1 MDNAIIVDSLN
12 FGYSR
17 ELVLKEISF
26 SVEKGQ
32 FISIIGPNGSGKST
46 LLKNLANIYSPI
58 NGKIDIDGRNI
69 IDYKKKELAKKIALV
84 PQDTTIS
91 YGFSVFDIVLMGRF
105 PYIGRFE
112 KESEADYE
120 MVVEAL
126 KLTNTF
132 HLRDR
137 SINEISGGERQ
148 RVIIARALVQ
158 EPDIIFLDEPTS
170 HLDIN
175 HQIDLLTLL
184 RKLNRERNTTI
195 ILVIHDINLAC
206 RYSDQILLM
215 DKGEILSF
223 GKPTDVITRENIED
237 SYGLNVIIEQ
247 NPYTDSLYIVPLSLK
262 NRNSIKKP
270 KVKIHVIAGGG
281 SGGEILSKLE
291 EKGFDVSL
299 GVINVGDSD
308 WHLAKKLSLKT
319 VDEIP
324 FSEISEESYK
334 KNLEYISKSD
344 IIILTSTAYGN
355 GNLKNLQSAYEALKI
370 GKAVYL
376 VDNYRSDNEFD
387 YTGGI
392 ALSILDKMKNKGL
405 FIVNSVDEIIEKVF

>member
-392 ALSILDKMKNKGL
+392 AFSILDKMKNKGL

>member
-1 MDNAIIVDSLN
+1 MDNAIVVDSLN
-12 FGYSR
+12 FGYSS

-32 FISIIGPNGSGKST
+32 FMSIIGPNGSGKST
-46 LLKNLANIYSPI
+46 LLKNLANIYSPL
-58 NGKIDIDGRNI
+58 NGRIDIDGLNI
-69 IDYKKKELAKKIALV
+69 LDYKKKELAKKLALV

-91 YGFSVFDIVLMGRF
+91 YDFSVFDIVLMGRF

-120 MVVEAL
+120 KVVEAL

-158 EPDIIFLDEPTS
+158 EPEIIFLDEPTS

-184 RKLNRERNTTI
+184 RRLNKEKNTTI

-206 RYSDQILLM
+206 RYSDQIVLM
-215 DKGEILSF
+215 DEGEIVSF
-223 GKPTDVITRENIED
+223 GKPEDVITRKNILE
-237 SYGLNVIIEQ
+237 SYEINAIIEQ

-262 NRNSIKKP
+262 YRNSINVP
-270 KVKIHVIAGGG
+270 KEKIHVIAGGG

-299 GVINVGDSD
+299 GVINAGDSD
-308 WHLAKKLSLKT
+308 WHLAKKLSLET

-334 KNLEYISKSD
+334 KNLERISKSD
-344 IIILTSTAYGN
+344 IIILSSTAYGN
-355 GNLKNLQSAYEALKI
+355 GNLKNLQGAYKALKM
-370 GKAVYL
+370 GKTVYL
-376 VDNYRSDNEFD
+376 VDNYKSNCKFD

-392 ALSILDKMKNKGL
+392 AQGILDKMKNEGL
-405 FIVNSVDEIIEKVF
+405 FIVNSIDEIIGKVL